1 MVSRLFYRSITLI
14 AVGGSLAIGHS
25 LIPLKFPI
33 ILGAPKA
40 PTPIAIPQS
49 EGSSGNGVAPVEPN
63 LPTVPAAGPGLDIS
77 IPEAL
82 AFFNQG
88 VPFLDA
94 RHLEEY
100 TAGHVQNA
108 FYLTADLLIEGKGQD
123 VLSMLD
129 PQSTVVVYC
138 GGGMCDASKNL
149 VNYLQAAGFTRCHII
164 HDGYPAWA
172 AANHPTAT
180 GAPEVGQ

>member
-1 MVSRLFYRSITLI
+1 MVSRLFYRSIALI
-14 AVGGSLAIGHS
+14 AIGGSLAIGHS
-25 LIPLKFPI
+25 LIPLKYPI

-40 PTPIAIPQS
+40 PTPIVVPQS
-49 EGSSGNGVAPVEPN
+49 DGSNAGRSTPVETNIPD
-63 LPTVPAAGPGLDIS
+63 VPASGPGLDIT
-77 IPEAL
+77 IPEAV

-88 VPFLDA
+88 APFLDA

-108 FYLTADLLIEGKGQD
+108 FYLTADLLIEGKGQE

-149 VNYLQAAGFTRCHII
+149 VNYLQAAGFTRCHIM
-164 HDGYPAWA
+164 HDGYPAWS

>member
-1 MVSRLFYRSITLI
+1 MVSRLFYRSVTLVAI
-14 AVGGSLAIGHS
+14 GGSLAIGHS

-33 ILGAPKA
+33 ILGAPQ
-40 PTPIAIPQS
+40 PP
-49 EGSSGNGVAPVEPN
+49 APVTPQN
-63 LPTVPAAGPGLDIS
+63 GITPDVGTATPRGITPPAIAATGPGLNIS

-94 RHLEEY
+94 RHVEEY
-100 TAGHVQNA
+100 AAGHVQNA
-108 FYLTADLLIEGKGQD
+108 FYLTADLLIEGKGQE

-129 PQSTVVVYC
+129 PQSAVVVYC

-149 VNYLQAAGFTRCHII
+149 VNYLQAAGFASCHIM

-172 AANHPTAT
+172 AASHPTAT
-180 GAPEVGQ
+180 GEPEVGQ